1 MLLTN
6 NYYRR
11 QITLLGQGESYTR
24 TTTISP
30 GHGLSSF
37 LPIQNDRE
45 IFLSTEN
52 IILTPIFT
60 LSNIKSLFCLYNN
73 SNDEIIYEWKKYD
86 FLIYLIYI
94 IYNIIIHIYCT

>member
-6 NYYRR
+6 RYYKL

-24 TTTISP
+24 TTISP

-37 LPIQNDRE
+37 LPIQNDRQ

-52 IILTPIFT
+52 IILKPIFT

-73 SNDEIIYEWKKYD
+73 SDEEIIYEWKKYD
-86 FLIYLIYI
+86 IFI
-94 IYNIIIHIYCT
+94 